1 MKIIVMLLYI
11 GAGGHG
17 GPAAITGFDSLE
29 SCNTQKSVITTA
41 YTNAGYINVNFVAC
55 VELNK

>member
-1 MKIIVMLLYI
+1 MKIIVMLFYI
-11 GAGGHG
+11 GGHG